1 MNVEEDE
8 AGKLSAFRS
17 RFGRNWDQDGKKT
30 AEEVR
35 LYARADYLRSSTNTL
50 QVAEDTKAKKESKKD
65 KVEDEDQG
73 LDLLMDLISGSAANI
88 PAPKGSTKPKKKK

>member
-30 AEEVR
+30 AEEVWR
-35 LYARADYLRSSTNTL
+35 CVGTDHLRMNTNIL
-50 QVAEDTKAKKESKKD
+50 QVAEDAKAKQEPKKD